1 MVLNAFKFSFNYN
14 WLVLLIIERW
24 NGILILLYFSSFPTV
39 YCQICVIN
47 IDDEMLRCKVCQ
59 SPHPRGLPKV
69 CLELDHFLEE
79 QFPEEYGQRRDA
91 IELKQIKVKPDT
103 PSSCMHICLHLFYM
117 TDILERII
125 WVKILQYVC
134 ISFTFP
140 LRMC

>member
-1 MVLNAFKFSFNYN
+1 M
-14 WLVLLIIERW
+14 
-24 NGILILLYFSSFPTV
+24 LYFSSFPTV

-91 IELKQIKVKPDT
+91 IELQQIKVKPDT
-103 PSSCMHICLHLFYM
+103 PSSCMYICLHLFDM
-117 TDILERII
+117 TDILELIT
-125 WVKILQYVC
+125 WVKIL
-134 ISFTFP
+134 
-140 LRMC
+140 